1 MLLNHWIT
9 REVPLLILKVSNLQM
24 TTKEI
29 GTLLFKKKKKSY
41 DVAAGEL
48 HEENPA
54 SLAPSWG
61 DRLYRQT
68 VMMEIRGEQGAMK

>member
-1 MLLNHWIT
+1 
-9 REVPLLILKVSNLQM
+9 M

-29 GTLLFKKKKKSY
+29 GTLLFKKKNSY
-41 DVAAGEL
+41 NVAAGEL

-68 VMMEIRGEQGAMK
+68 VMMEIRGEQRAMK